1 MFKGM
6 FSVASMIAL
15 TLIINADVQG
25 QTRNKH
31 KKAQPA
37 PPPQALPY
45 LPGEARFTIKGEQ
58 NPVIRLAMAA
68 SGVTVVEFPAAD
80 KFFAVHPPRNGDW
93 VEVEK
98 SPSLKS
104 DTHLVLR
111 AGKDLLNAPGPA
123 ASISV
128 QMRSGLVV
136 TLWIYPV
143 KFISQQTH
151 RCVISYNRDEIVEA
165 RRRAGLAVNLGG
177 NEEQEIAKAVSG
189 ETAAATQPAVPESA
203 PTASTP
209 APEGQNGEHSKEPPV
224 MPPDPISIKESRS
237 EKTVKALRDMLR
249 KAAAEPKDFKKWSEK
264 ANGLSV
270 ATRVRDLDES
280 VRVALVAVKNH
291 QTDEAIRLLDGH
303 PDLVVQTLDDKSRII
318 QLERVKQ
325 LHAESTTTNNII
337 PANATVYFAIAFA
350 PPVLGKQQRLT
361 VTVGQKNAADDPAIA
376 SLSTKKK

>member
-1 MFKGM
+1 
-6 FSVASMIAL
+6 
-15 TLIINADVQG
+15 
-25 QTRNKH
+25 
-31 KKAQPA
+31 
-37 PPPQALPY
+37 
-45 LPGEARFTIKGEQ
+45 
-58 NPVIRLAMAA
+58 
-68 SGVTVVEFPAAD
+68 
-80 KFFAVHPPRNGDW
+80 
-93 VEVEK
+93 
-98 SPSLKS
+98 
-104 DTHLVLR
+104 
-111 AGKDLLNAPGPA
+111 
-123 ASISV
+123 
-128 QMRSGLVV
+128 
-136 TLWIYPV
+136 
-143 KFISQQTH
+143 
-151 RCVISYNRDEIVEA
+151 
-165 RRRAGLAVNLGG
+165 
-177 NEEQEIAKAVSG
+177 
-189 ETAAATQPAVPESA
+189 
-203 PTASTP
+203 
-209 APEGQNGEHSKEPPV
+209 

>member
-1 MFKGM
+1 MLKRM

-15 TLIINADVQG
+15 ALMINTDVQG
-25 QTRNKH
+25 QTGKKH
-31 KKAQPA
+31 KKAEPS

-68 SGVTVVEFPAAD
+68 SGVTVVEFPVAD

-111 AGKDLLNAPGPA
+111 AGKDLMNAPGPA

-151 RCVISYNRDEIVEA
+151 RCVISYNRHEIVEA
-165 RRRAGLAVNLGG
+165 RRRAGLAVDLGED
-177 NEEQEIAKAVSG
+177 EEHEIAKAVSG
-189 ETAAATQPAVPESA
+189 ETAAAKPPAIPESMPPSPGSQDGGPLQEPLA
-203 PTASTP
+203 L
-209 APEGQNGEHSKEPPV
+209 PPV
-224 MPPDPISIKESRS
+224 QRAIKDTQS
-237 EKTVKALRDMLR
+237 EKIAKALRDLLR
-249 KAAAEPKDFKKWSEK
+249 QAVAEPKKFKKWSEK
-264 ANGLSV
+264 TNGLSV
-270 ATRVRDLDES
+270 GTQVRDLDAS

-303 PDLVVQTLDDKSRII
+303 PDLVVHTLDGKSQII

-325 LHAESTTTNNII
+325 LHSESTTTNSII

-376 SLSTKKK
+376 GLSTTKK

>member
-1 MFKGM
+1 MFKRI
-6 FSVASMIAL
+6 FSVAPLIAL
-15 TLIINADVQG
+15 TLMINAGVWG
-25 QTRNKH
+25 QTHNKR
-31 KKAQPA
+31 KRPEAS
-37 PPPQALPY
+37 PPPQTLPY

-165 RRRAGLAVNLGG
+165 RRRAGLAVNLG
-177 NEEQEIAKAVSG
+177 EDAEHEVAKPVLADTVAAKPPTVS
-189 ETAAATQPAVPESA
+189 EPTPA
-203 PTASTP
+203 ASTP
-209 APEGQNGEHSKEPPV
+209 APEVQNGEHSKEPLA
-224 MPPDPISIKESRS
+224 MPPGPTSIKETQP
-237 EKTVKALRDMLR
+237 EQTVKALRDLLR
-249 KAAAEPKDFKKWSEK
+249 KAAAEPKEFKKWTEK
-264 ANGLSV
+264 TNGLSV
-270 ATRVRDLDES
+270 ATRVRDLDAS
-280 VRVALVAVKNH
+280 VRVALVAVRNH

-303 PDLVVQTLDDKSRII
+303 PDLVVQTLDGKSKII

-325 LHAESTTTNNII
+325 LHAASTTTNNII
-337 PANATVYFAIAFA
+337 PANATVYFAVAFA

-376 SLSTKKK
+376 GLSTKKK

>member
-1 MFKGM
+1 MFKRIFG
-6 FSVASMIAL
+6 VTALIAL
-15 TLIINADVQG
+15 VLTIDAGVLG
-25 QTRNKH
+25 QTHNKQ
-31 KKAQPA
+31 KKPA
-37 PPPQALPY
+37 PSPTPQTLPY
-45 LPGEARFTIKGEQ
+45 LSGEVKVTIKGEQ

-111 AGKDLLNAPGPA
+111 AGKDLMNAPGPA

-136 TLWIYPV
+136 TLWVYPV

-151 RCVISYNRDEIVEA
+151 RCVISYNRDDIVDA
-165 RRRAGLAVNLGG
+165 RRRAGLAVNLGED
-177 NEEQEIAKAVSG
+177 EEREGAK
-189 ETAAATQPAVPESA
+189 TALGDTVAAKPPAVPE
-203 PTASTP
+203 PLPPPP
-209 APEGQNGEHSKEPPV
+209 APAPGSPDGARSEQRPAPPPAPAPIKEPQ
-224 MPPDPISIKESRS
+224 S
-237 EKTVKALRDMLR
+237 EKTTKALRGLLKD
-249 KAAAEPKDFKKWSEK
+249 AAGDPKGFKHWSEV
-264 ANGLSV
+264 ANGLRV
-270 ATRVRDLDES
+270 ATRMRDLDAN

-303 PDLVVQTLDDKSRII
+303 PDLIVQTLDGKNKII

-325 LHAESTTTNNII
+325 LQAESTTTNNII

-376 SLSTKKK
+376 GLSTKKK